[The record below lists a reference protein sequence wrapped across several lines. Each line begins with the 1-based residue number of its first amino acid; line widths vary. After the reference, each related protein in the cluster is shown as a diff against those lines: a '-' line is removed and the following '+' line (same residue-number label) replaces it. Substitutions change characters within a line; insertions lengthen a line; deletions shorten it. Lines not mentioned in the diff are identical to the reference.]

1 MSCFTRKRVNNP
13 KFPVFSAE
21 VENLKQDEGGVTA
34 MCKVMQHYENI
45 ARKEERELIAKEME
59 QKDFALAQKD
69 SALAQ
74 KDSTIAN
81 QQAELAALR
90 AQLAALT
97 QRA

>member
-1 MSCFTRKRVNNP
+1 
-13 KFPVFSAE
+13 
-21 VENLKQDEGGVTA
+21 

-45 ARKEERELIAKEME
+45 AREEERELIAKEMK
-59 QKDFALAQKD
+59 QKDDTIEQNIR
-69 SALAQ
+69 ALAQ

>member
-1 MSCFTRKRVNNP
+1 
-13 KFPVFSAE
+13 
-21 VENLKQDEGGVTA
+21 

-45 ARKEERELIAKEME
+45 AREEAREEERKLIAKEME
-59 QKDFALAQKD
+59 QKDF
-69 SALAQ
+69 ALAQ